1 MNICK
6 RCLAFLIPLSLI
18 AVTFNHAS
26 LAQEDRFAGVKIE
39 TTKVSGNV
47 SMLVGSGGNIGVSAG
62 PDGVLMIDDQ
72 YAPLSEKITRA
83 LAALGSDKPRFI
95 INTHFHGDH
104 TGGNDFFSAA
114 GTIIAHENVRVRLLN
129 EDKPNSSLPII
140 TFDQEIK
147 AYFNGEEIRIIHLPV
162 GHTDGDSI
170 VLFLKSKVAHLG
182 DQFWN
187 GLFPFVDIENGGT
200 VQGYTTNVARSLS
213 LVAEETRI
221 IPGHGPLGSKAD
233 LERFLT
239 MLKSTTKTV
248 TEQMQQGRSL
258 DSIKQTGLGAEW
270 STWGEWFITEAR
282 WIETI
287 HSSYSSSSGANI
299 EGQ

>member
-1 MNICK
+1 MATIK
-6 RCLAFLIPLSLI
+6 HILSIIIAAFLVSI
-18 AVTFNHAS
+18 TFSHAAQ
-26 LAQEDRFAGVKIE
+26 AQEDRFAGVRIV
-39 TTKVSGNV
+39 TSKVNGNI

-72 YAPLSEKITRA
+72 YAPLSEKITQA
-83 LAALGSDKPRFI
+83 LQALGSDQPRFV

-104 TGGNDFFSAA
+104 TGGNEFFSRT
-114 GTIIAHENVRVRLLN
+114 GTIIAHENVRVRLLS

-170 VLFLKSKVAHLG
+170 ILFRKSNVAHLG

-187 GLFPFVDIENGGT
+187 GLFPFIDIENGGT
-200 VQGYTTNVARSLS
+200 VQGYTSNVARSLT
-213 LVAEETRI
+213 LIAADTRV

-239 MLKSTTKTV
+239 MLKTTTGIV
-248 TEQMQQGRSL
+248 TQQMQRGESL
-258 DSIKQTGLGAEW
+258 ASIQQTGLGAEW
-270 STWGEWFITEAR
+270 ATWGEWFINEAR

-287 HSSYSSSSGANI
+287 HTSFSN
-299 EGQ
+299 